1 MSDLTVAL
9 RQAGLEVDDS
19 SLARSLYASD
29 ASLYR
34 VPPLVVVRPRDG
46 DDVLAVLAVAREADT
61 PVTMR
66 GAGTSIAGNAVG
78 PGIVIDTSRHLNRL
92 VSVDAEARTATVQP
106 GIVHAALQSQVVGH
120 GLRFGPDPST
130 HTRCTIGGMIGNNA
144 CGSRAL
150 GYGRTADNVE
160 RMKVA
165 LADGS
170 TLVVGDVP
178 TPDHPVLAA
187 LGALADEHLG
197 LVRTEFGRFGRQVSG
212 YSLEHL
218 LPERGR
224 RFDRFLVG
232 TEGTLAVVL
241 EATVRL
247 VEDAPFRALA
257 VLGYADMF
265 DAADAVPVLLPDHD
279 LTALEGIDQ
288 RITRLVTHAPE
299 LPDGA
304 GWLFAE
310 VTGSTEAEARA
321 RAEAV
326 ASAAGVPHRV
336 VTDTAEQAALW
347 RIREDGAGLAA
358 RSLSRPAHS
367 GWEDAAVPPERLG
380 AYLRDFDALLGDSG
394 LDGVPY
400 GHFGD
405 GCVHVRIDYELTDA
419 DGRRRFREFTEAAAD
434 LVAGHGGSMS
444 GEHGDGRAR
453 SELLGRMYS
462 AEALALMARVK
473 DVWDRHDLLNPGV
486 LVRPEPF
493 DAALRL
499 AAEPSGVLAD
509 LFGEVHRCTGVGKC
523 IADNTA
529 SGGVMCPSYVAT
541 REEKDSTRG
550 RSRVL
555 QDVAAG
561 HLAVTDP
568 AVAEVLDL
576 CLSCKGCARDCPT
589 GVDMASYK
597 SHALHEKYAGKRR
610 PRSHYALGRLPKWA
624 AMTPPRI
631 ANRMLRSRA
640 VAAAMKK
647 AAGIDRRRS
656 LPAFSERSLRRSP
669 ERSQWATTGA
679 RPDVWLWADTFT
691 DHFGAG
697 IGQAAIELLAGAG
710 LEARVIPERACCA
723 LTWVSTG
730 QLDQAR
736 RIMGDAVATLHPYV
750 ASGVPVVGL
759 EPSCL
764 AALRSDAV
772 ELLDPEDSGDGR
784 AREVAAGMSTL
795 AELLTARGWSPPD
808 LTGLE
813 VVVQPHCHQAS
824 VLGFADDLAVLEA
837 AGATVTR
844 LGGCCGLAGNFG
856 MEQGHYETSV
866 AVAEHQLLPAVRTM
880 GPDAVVL
887 ADGMSCRVQLADLA
901 GVRALHLAE
910 LLAGRASGA

>member
-1 MSDLTVAL
+1 VVA
-9 RQAGLEVDDS
+9 
-19 SLARSLYASD
+19 
-29 ASLYR
+29 
-34 VPPLVVVRPRDG
+34 
-46 DDVLAVLAVAREADT
+46 DV
-61 PVTMR
+61 
-66 GAGTSIAGNAVG
+66 
-78 PGIVIDTSRHLNRL
+78 
-92 VSVDAEARTATVQP
+92 
-106 GIVHAALQSQVVGH
+106 
-120 GLRFGPDPST
+120 
-130 HTRCTIGGMIGNNA
+130 
-144 CGSRAL
+144 
-150 GYGRTADNVE
+150 
-160 RMKVA
+160 
-165 LADGS
+165 
-170 TLVVGDVP
+170 
-178 TPDHPVLAA
+178 
-187 LGALADEHLG
+187 
-197 LVRTEFGRFGRQVSG
+197 
-212 YSLEHL
+212 
-218 LPERGR
+218 
-224 RFDRFLVG
+224 
-232 TEGTLAVVL
+232 
-241 EATVRL
+241 
-247 VEDAPFRALA
+247 
-257 VLGYADMF
+257 
-265 DAADAVPVLLPDHD
+265 
-279 LTALEGIDQ
+279 
-288 RITRLVTHAPE
+288 
-299 LPDGA
+299 
-304 GWLFAE
+304 
-310 VTGSTEAEARA
+310 
-321 RAEAV
+321 
-326 ASAAGVPHRV
+326 
-336 VTDTAEQAALW
+336 AEQAALW

-358 RSLSRPAHS
+358 RSLTRPAHA
-367 GWEDAAVPPERLG
+367 GWEDAAVPPDRLG
-380 AYLRDFDALLGDSG
+380 AYLRDFDRLLRESG

-405 GCVHVRIDYELTDA
+405 GCVHVRIDFELTDA
-419 DGRRRFREFTEAAAD
+419 GGRRRFREFTEAGAD
-434 LVAGHGGSMS
+434 LVAGYGGSMS

-462 AEALALMARVK
+462 AEALALMGRVK
-473 DVWDRHDLLNPGV
+473 DLLDPHDLLNPGV
-486 LVRPEPF
+486 LVAPAPL

-499 AAEPSGVLAD
+499 AAPPAGPLAA

-523 IADNTA
+523 IADNSA

-555 QDVAAG
+555 QDVVTG
-561 HLAVTDP
+561 HLSVTDP

-597 SHALHEKYAGKRR
+597 SHTLHQKYAGKRR

-631 ANRMLRSRA
+631 ANRMLRSKA

-656 LPAFSERSLRRSP
+656 LPSFSERSLRRSP
-669 ERSQWATTGA
+669 ELSQWTTTA
-679 RPDVWLWADTFT
+679 PEPDVWLWADTFT

-697 IGQAAIELLAGAG
+697 IGQAAIELLAAAG

-750 ASGVPVVGL
+750 AGGVPVVGL

-772 ELLDPEDSGDGR
+772 ELLDDPR
-784 AREVAAGMSTL
+784 AEEVASGMSTL

-808 LTGLE
+808 LSGLE

-837 AGATVTR
+837 AGAMVTR

-866 AVAEHQLLPAVRTM
+866 AVAEHQLLPAVRAM

-910 LLAGRASGA
+910 LLAGRR